1 MGVPTDTLPATARR
15 EPSLTL
21 ATRVL
26 TALRWTRTHPRDPLL
41 PRVATT
47 TMPGPSRLTVST
59 PIPDGASPTTP
70 SLPSPTTTRSTP
82 ARFRLTTTS
91 GLRTTTAGPPRTR
104 RATATPPLPTSTLL
118 LASTSPT
125 LMLLPMATDTVTD
138 ITDMPDTATATV
150 TDGEQFPELMM
161 CIRSQIALSE

>member
-1 MGVPTDTLPATARR
+1 MGGGYDNDAWAKQAYGVDTD
-15 EPSLTL
+15 S
-21 ATRVL
+21 
-26 TALRWTRTHPRDPLL
+26 RW
-41 PRVATT
+41 
-47 TMPGPSRLTVST
+47 G
-59 PIPDGASPTTP
+59 IPTTP

-91 GLRTTTAGPPRTR
+91 GPRTTTDGPPRTR

-138 ITDMPDTATATV
+138 MPDTATATD
-150 TDGEQFPELMM
+150 T
-161 CIRSQIALSE
+161 

>member
-1 MGVPTDTLPATARR
+1 MGVATAAGAVPTVPTVPTDTLPATA
-15 EPSLTL
+15 
-21 ATRVL
+21 
-26 TALRWTRTHPRDPLL
+26 
-41 PRVATT
+41 
-47 TMPGPSRLTVST
+47 TMPGPSRLTVLI

-82 ARFRLTTTS
+82 ARFRLTTIS

-138 ITDMPDTATATV
+138 MPDTATATV